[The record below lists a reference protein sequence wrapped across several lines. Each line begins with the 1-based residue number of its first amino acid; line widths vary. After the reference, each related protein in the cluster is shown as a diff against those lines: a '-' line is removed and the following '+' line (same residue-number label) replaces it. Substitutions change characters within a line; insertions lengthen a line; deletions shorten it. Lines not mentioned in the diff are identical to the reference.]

1 MSRKSALIIS
11 VSLVL
16 LFALA
21 LGISLS
27 VRSGREGMEVVPQRK
42 ASAEQILQGGD
53 PAEREAPVMPGD
65 VIDLNT
71 ADAQALQRLPGIGEK
86 LAGAI
91 LAYRDAHGPFRTP
104 EDLKKVEG
112 IGEETYARISIYLTT
127 GDGS

>member
-11 VSLVL
+11 VSLLL

-21 LGISLS
+21 LGISLLA
-27 VRSGREGMEVVPQRK
+27 RSGREGMEVVTQRK
-42 ASAEQILQGGD
+42 ASEEEILQGGD
-53 PAEREAPVMPGD
+53 PAEKEAPVMPGD

-71 ADAQALQRLPGIGEK
+71 ADAQTLQRLP
-86 LAGAI
+86 
-91 LAYRDAHGPFRTP
+91 
-104 EDLKKVEG
+104 G